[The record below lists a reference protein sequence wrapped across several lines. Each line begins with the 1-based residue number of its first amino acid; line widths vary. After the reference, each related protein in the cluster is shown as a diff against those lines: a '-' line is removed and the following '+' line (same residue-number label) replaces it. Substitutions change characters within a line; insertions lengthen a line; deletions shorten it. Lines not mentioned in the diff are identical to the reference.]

1 MSFKEK
7 DDPLKDATYSSFLSW
22 IDKNIGSI
30 INRKINKQPEII
42 IMDVFNFII
51 DKVNKVII

>member
-7 DDPLKDATYSSFLSW
+7 DDPLKDATYSSLLSW